1 MSNVHVTG
9 AARGIGQAIALRL
22 AQDGH
27 RVAVSDL
34 ESMRGALEDTRNELP
49 EVAAGGHVALTGDV
63 SDPASVRALVHDTAQ
78 QLGSL
83 DVMVANAGIAQTKA
97 LLDVSPEEYDQVHR
111 VNGRG
116 VFLCYTEAAR
126 QMIAQGTGGKIIG
139 AASIAAH
146 KGFPLLGVYCSSKFA
161 VRALTQ
167 AAAQEWAPHGITV
180 NAYCPGIVETSMWE
194 QIDADL
200 GAINH
205 VGKGE
210 SMAAMAAGITLGRVS
225 TGADVAKLVS
235 YLAGPDS
242 DYMTGQSVLVDGG
255 MLFI

>member
-9 AARGIGQAIALRL
+9 AARGIGKAIALRL
-22 AQDGH
+22 AYDGH
-27 RVAVSDL
+27 RLAVSDL
-34 ESMRGALEDTRNELP
+34 PSMADELEATRAEL
-49 EVAAGGHVALTGDV
+49 AAVDAGDHVALTGDV
-63 SDPASVRALVHDTAQ
+63 SDAESVRALVQDTAA

-97 LLDVSPEEYDQVHR
+97 LLEVSPEEYDQVHA

-126 QMIAQGTGGKIIG
+126 QMIAQGNGGKIIG

-167 AAAQEWAPHGITV
+167 SAAQEWAEHGITV
-180 NAYCPGIVETSMWE
+180 NAYCPGIVDTAMWE

-200 GAINH
+200 GAISGA
-205 VGKGE
+205 GKGE
-210 SMAAMAAGITLGRVS
+210 SMAAMAAGIALGRVS
-225 TGADVAKLVS
+225 TGDDVAGLVS
-235 YLAGPDS
+235 FLAGPDS
-242 DYMTGQSVLVDGG
+242 NYVTGQAMLVDGG

>member
-1 MSNVHVTG
+1 MSNIHVTG
-9 AARGIGQAIALRL
+9 AARGIGQSIAMRL
-22 AQDGH
+22 AADGH
-27 RVAVSDL
+27 RIAVSDL
-34 ESMRGALEDTRNELP
+34 ASMSTVLEATRAQLP
-49 EVAAGGHVALTGDV
+49 QVEAGPHIALTGDV
-63 SDPASVRALVHDTAQ
+63 SEHESVRALVHDTAA

-97 LLDVSPEEYDQVHR
+97 LLDVSPQEYDQVHA

-126 QMIAQGTGGKIIG
+126 QMIEQGSGGKIIG

-146 KGFPLLGVYCSSKFA
+146 KGFSLLGVYCSSKFA

-167 AAAQEWAPHGITV
+167 SAAQEWAEHGITV
-180 NAYCPGIVETSMWE
+180 NAYCPGIVDTTMWE
-194 QIDADL
+194 EIDADL
-200 GAINH
+200 GAINN

-210 SMAAMAAGITLGRVS
+210 SMKAMAAGITLGRVS
-225 TGADVAKLVS
+225 TGEDVAGLVS
-235 YLAGPDS
+235 FLAGPDS
-242 DYMTGQSVLVDGG
+242 DYVTGQSILVDGG

>member
-9 AARGIGQAIALRL
+9 AARGIGKSIAMRL
-22 AQDGH
+22 ATDGH

-34 ESMRGALEDTRNELP
+34 PSMRDALEATRAELP
-49 EVAAGGHVALTGDV
+49 AVEVGEHLALTGDV
-63 SDPASVRALVHDTAQ
+63 SDAESVRALVVDTASG
-78 QLGSL
+78 LGSL
-83 DVMVANAGIAQTKA
+83 DVFVANAGIAQTKA
-97 LLDVSPEEYDQVHR
+97 LLEVTPAEYDQVHA

-167 AAAQEWAPHGITV
+167 AAAQEWAEHGITV
-180 NAYCPGIVETSMWE
+180 NAYCPGIVDTTMWE
-194 QIDADL
+194 EIDADL
-200 GAINH
+200 GEINK

-210 SMAAMAAGITLGRVS
+210 SMSAMAAGIALGRVS
-225 TGADVAKLVS
+225 TGDDVAGLVS

-242 DYMTGQSVLVDGG
+242 DYMTGQSVLIDGG
-255 MLFI
+255 MLFV

>member
-1 MSNVHVTG
+1 MSNVHITG
-9 AARGIGQAIALRL
+9 SARGIGKAIAQRL
-22 AQDGH
+22 AADGH
-27 RVAVSDL
+27 DLALSDL
-34 ESMRGALEDTRNELP
+34 NSMKEALSETADEIRATGAT
-49 EVAAGGHVALTGDV
+49 VATMTGDV
-63 SDPASVRALVHDTAQ
+63 SDHASVQGLVRQTAEE
-78 QLGSL
+78 LGSL

-97 LLDVSPEEYDQVHR
+97 LLDVSPQEYDKVHQ

-126 QMIAQGTGGKIIG
+126 QMIKQGNGGKIIG

-167 AAAQEWAPHGITV
+167 AAAQEWAAHGITV
-180 NAYCPGIVETSMWE
+180 NAYCPGIVDTTMWE
-194 QIDADL
+194 EIDRDL

-210 SMAAMAAGITLGRVS
+210 SMKAMAAGITLGRAS
-225 TGADVAKLVS
+225 TGEDVARFVS

-242 DYMTGQSVLVDGG
+242 DYMTGQSVLIDGG
-255 MLFI
+255 MLFV

>member
-9 AARGIGQAIALRL
+9 AARGIGKSIALRL
-22 AQDGH
+22 AADGH
-27 RVAVSDL
+27 RLAISDL
-34 ESMRGALEDTRNELP
+34 ASMTDELERTRSELASKASG
-49 EVAAGGHVALTGDV
+49 EHVALTGDV
-63 SDPASVRALVHDTAQ
+63 SDATEVRALVQDTAT

-97 LLDVSPEEYDQVHR
+97 LLEVTPEEYDKVHA

-116 VFLCYTEAAR
+116 VFLCYTESAR
-126 QMIAQGTGGKIIG
+126 QMIAQGGGGKIIG

-180 NAYCPGIVETSMWE
+180 NAYCPGIVDTTMWE
-194 QIDADL
+194 EIDSDL
-200 GAINH
+200 GAINK

-210 SMAAMAAGITLGRVS
+210 SMKAMAAGIALGRVS
-225 TGADVAKLVS
+225 TGEDVAKLVS
-235 YLAGPDS
+235 FLAGPDS
-242 DYMTGQSVLVDGG
+242 DYVTGQSILVDGG
-255 MLFI
+255 MLFV

>member
-1 MSNVHVTG
+1 MSNVHITG
-9 AARGIGQAIALRL
+9 AARGIGKSIANRL
-22 AQDGH
+22 ASDGH
-27 RVAVSDL
+27 DLVVSDL
-34 ESMRGALEDTRNELP
+34 PSMSDALEATAEELRAHGGKV
-49 EVAAGGHVALTGDV
+49 VAATGDV
-63 SDPASVRALVHDTAQ
+63 SSADDVRRLVATTGDE
-78 QLGSL
+78 LGSL

-97 LLDVSPEEYDQVHR
+97 LLEVTPEEYDRVHA

-116 VFLCYTEAAR
+116 VFLCYTEAAK
-126 QMIAQGTGGKIIG
+126 QMISQGNGGKIIG

-167 AAAQEWAPHGITV
+167 SAAQEWAEHGITV
-180 NAYCPGIVETSMWE
+180 NAYCPGIVDTTMWE
-194 QIDADL
+194 EIDRDL
-200 GAINH
+200 GAINN

-210 SMAAMAAGITLGRVS
+210 SMKAMAAGIALGRVS
-225 TGADVAKLVS
+225 TGDDVAKLVS

-255 MLFI
+255 MVFS

>member
-9 AARGIGQAIALRL
+9 AARGIGRSIARRL

-27 RVAVSDL
+27 RLAVSDL
-34 ESMRGALEDTRNELP
+34 PAMAEELERTRSGLAQVDDGE
-49 EVAAGGHVALTGDV
+49 HVALSGDV
-63 SDPASVRALVHDTAQ
+63 SDADSVRALVQDTAG

-83 DVMVANAGIAQTKA
+83 DVMVANAGIAQTKP
-97 LLDVSPEEYDQVHR
+97 LLEVAPEEYDQVHA

-126 QMIAQGTGGKIIG
+126 QMIAQGGGGKIVG
-139 AASIAAH
+139 AASIAGH

-161 VRALTQ
+161 VRGLTQ
-167 AAAQEWAPHGITV
+167 AAAQEWSEHGITV
-180 NAYCPGIVETSMWE
+180 NAYCPGIVDTAMWE
-194 QIDADL
+194 QIDSDL
-200 GAINH
+200 GAINN

-225 TGADVAKLVS
+225 TGEDVAGMVS
-235 YLAGPDS
+235 FLAGPDS
-242 DYMTGQSVLVDGG
+242 DYVTGQALLVDGG
-255 MLFI
+255 MVFV

>member
-1 MSNVHVTG
+1 MSNVHITG
-9 AARGIGQAIALRL
+9 AARGIGKSIANRL
-22 AQDGH
+22 ASDGH
-27 RVAVSDL
+27 DLVVSDL
-34 ESMRGALEDTRNELP
+34 PVMSDALEATAEELR
-49 EVAAGGHVALTGDV
+49 AHGGKVVTATGDV
-63 SDPASVRALVHDTAQ
+63 SSAADVRRLVATTVDE
-78 QLGSL
+78 LGSL

-97 LLDVSPEEYDQVHR
+97 LLEVTPEEYDRVHA

-116 VFLCYTEAAR
+116 VFLCYTEAAK
-126 QMIAQGTGGKIIG
+126 QMIAQGNGGKIIG

-167 AAAQEWAPHGITV
+167 AAAQEWAEHGITV
-180 NAYCPGIVETSMWE
+180 NAYCPGIVDTTMWE
-194 QIDADL
+194 EIDRDL
-200 GAINH
+200 GAINN

-210 SMAAMAAGITLGRVS
+210 SMKAMAAGIALGRVS
-225 TGADVAKLVS
+225 TGDDVAKLVS

-255 MLFI
+255 MVFS